1 MPAYILC
8 ASTSSAATP
17 DRLQE
22 EAQTPQ
28 NALRRCDLKSSRQ
41 RVRYDPMG
49 YRRHVTEGVTRRTV
63 MYVGGGAKP
72 DEPGQRASMRQ
83 CVAELLR
90 VTLKTLCTSSSPSHI
105 SQPCSG
111 EERWRQKRASVVV
124 GVPGGWG
131 LHVTLCTCRI
141 QRSRG
146 IHSRPAAMG
155 LPRVMSAAGL
165 TFLLA
170 SSTSARARSGL
181 RHFDSVS
188 VHSHR
193 KPSIT
198 TSMVSSQL
206 LGGRCTIRPSRLQ
219 WPLPNTRHVRW

>member
-111 EERWRQKRASVVV
+111 EERWRQYGRVLLLVCREGGACMSPCARAGS
-124 GVPGGWG
+124 
-131 LHVTLCTCRI
+131 
-141 QRSRG
+141 
-146 IHSRPAAMG
+146 
-155 LPRVMSAAGL
+155 SAAVE
-165 TFLLA
+165 
-170 SSTSARARSGL
+170 STR
-181 RHFDSVS
+181 
-188 VHSHR
+188 
-193 KPSIT
+193 
-198 TSMVSSQL
+198 
-206 LGGRCTIRPSRLQ
+206 GR
-219 WPLPNTRHVRW
+219 PLWGYPG